1 MATTSRALQNRPYT
15 TQLDRVLYRFGGTA
29 ALKRALD
36 RVWRNPKGIDRTTIR
51 NWCKRNDGL
60 IPTGSLPY
68 VLLAAKNEGVYL
80 SDRDL
85 NPGKL
90 PIENRRDGSRYC

>member
-1 MATTSRALQNRPYT
+1 MERI
-15 TQLDRVLYRFGGTA
+15 LYRFGGTA

-36 RVWRNPKGIDRTTIR
+36 RVWPNPKGIDRTTIR
-51 NWCKRNDGL
+51 NWVKRTDGMV
-60 IPTGSLPY
+60 PTGSMPY

-90 PIENRRDGSRYC
+90 PIEQAQYKSLI